1 MLVLTKHEVESLI
14 DPDALR
20 AAVAAALADLSAGRA
35 SMPTRIAA
43 MVAERDALLAA
54 MPAYLPSANALT
66 TKLVSLFPRNT
77 DRPTHQAV
85 IVAFDAMT
93 GTPAALMD
101 GEAITAARTAA
112 ASALATDLLARK
124 DVARLVVIGTGV
136 QARAHLRAVA
146 RVRRFRAIHVA
157 GRDPRNAE
165 ALARAFADDTHR
177 RSDAGG
183 PFPEIGVY
191 ARIEQAVREADVVC
205 ACTHSP
211 DPVVRREWLRPGT
224 HVNSVG
230 YNTAGREVDEG
241 TVADALVVVES
252 RAAAL
257 AAPPGGSND
266 LLWPIRDGRITAAHV
281 HAELGEIVAGTRPG
295 RTADGQITLYKSV
308 GVAVEDAAAAALVL
322 RVARERGVGKEIEI

>member
-1 MLVLTKHEVESLI
+1 MLVLDKREVESLL

-43 MVAERDALLAA
+43 LVAEKDALLAA
-54 MPAYLPSANALT
+54 MPAYLPSAGALT

-85 IVAFDAMT
+85 ILAFDPLT

-112 ASALATDLLARK
+112 GSALATDLLARR
-124 DVARLVVIGTGV
+124 DVATLAVLGAGV
-136 QARAHLRAVA
+136 QARAHLRALP
-146 RVRRFRAIHVA
+146 RVRRFREIIIGA
-157 GRDPRNAE
+157 RDTSKAS
-165 ALARAFADDTHR
+165 ALAREIASEAGVSVRAASF
-177 RSDAGG
+177 SDA
-183 PFPEIGVY
+183 
-191 ARIEQAVREADVVC
+191 VRAADVVC
-205 ACTHSP
+205 ACTHSAE
-211 DPVVRREWLRPGT
+211 PVVRRQWLRPGT

-230 YNTAGREVDEG
+230 YNTAGREVDGE
-241 TVADALVVVES
+241 TVAASLVVVES

-257 AAPPGGSND
+257 APPPGGSND
-266 LLWPIRDGRITAAHV
+266 LLWPIRDGLITAAHV
-281 HAELGEIVAGTRPG
+281 HAELGELVSGSRPG
-295 RTADGQITLYKSV
+295 RADATQLTLYKSV

-322 RVARERGVGKEIEI
+322 RLARERGVGKMIEL